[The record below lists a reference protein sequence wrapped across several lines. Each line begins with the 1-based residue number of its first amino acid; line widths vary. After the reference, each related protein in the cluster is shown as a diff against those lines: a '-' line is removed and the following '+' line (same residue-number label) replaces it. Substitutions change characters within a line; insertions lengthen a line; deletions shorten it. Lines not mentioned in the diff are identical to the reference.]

1 MSCTLSVAARDD
13 VVILP
18 DLKAL
23 DKSQHGQLEA
33 LWNRLRI
40 TSVDAAQYS
49 AGTVW
54 DFASSNNC
62 LYFACLVKC
71 GDNEP
76 LVTTSRSPFSPVD
89 SSWAAPTSL
98 GIDPSYSGK
107 SSVAGVRG
115 TCAAALDELRRR
127 TFSFRLPSET
137 KGEPGNVLVDL
148 GLLGDLVKA
157 GTATVFS
164 DGRDSLCGI
173 YLFQNA
179 LLFVFQDTA
188 GALFVHRIALS
199 RVVASSQQSQGS
211 RAVDV
216 VVGDE
221 RNARQVVYSFVVDS
235 DDQVKAWGDAID
247 ITIAA
252 VHKRDV
258 ALDATLQALA
268 DASDDSVTRA
278 EPASTS
284 ALQAIVFLAPS
295 ASGEQEVNIGVCVA
309 RESEGHGLGTY
320 LISHAL
326 SLAFDTLAIHR
337 VQARVM
343 HPIRLSDASL
353 GIRAKDAFIRWGFTD
368 ECRRRRGLMHPLE
381 KVWTDETIL
390 GVLDSDWVVRD
401 SIRPAPQTLW
411 DEMFTRHQRE
421 RESLLQWEGG
431 TATLKRTKSMET
443 VRDFKA
449 VDDSNTAL
457 PSTSAVEAAPFPK
470 EEPMLDDDDGANSL
484 PPSSVVDSASSW
496 DAVSQTSI
504 DSVTKRVEKW
514 SALQEVAAADDAAD
528 EDASWDD
535 FQGDDDD
542 DAMEEDDAEK

>member
-13 VVILP
+13 VAILP

-23 DKSQHGQLEA
+23 DTSQHGQLEA
-33 LWNRLRI
+33 LWNRVRI

-62 LYFACLVKC
+62 LYFACLANC

-76 LVTTSRSPFSPVD
+76 LVATPRSPFSPID

-107 SSVAGVRG
+107 SSVAGMRG

-127 TFSFRLPSET
+127 TLSFRLPTET
-137 KGEPGNVLVDL
+137 KGKPGNVLVDL

-164 DGRDSLCGI
+164 DGRDSLCGV

-188 GALFVHRIALS
+188 GALFVHRCIALS

-211 RAVDV
+211 RTVDV

-235 DDQVKAWGDAID
+235 DDQVKDWSTAID
-247 ITIAA
+247 IATAA
-252 VHKRDV
+252 VHKRDA
-258 ALDATLQALA
+258 ALNAMLQALA
-268 DASDDSVTRA
+268 DASDDSVTHA
-278 EPASTS
+278 QPASPS

-295 ASGEQEVNIGVCVA
+295 SSGEQEVNIGVCVA
-309 RESEGHGLGTY
+309 RECEGHGLGTY

-343 HPIRLSDASL
+343 HPIRPSDAPL
-353 GIRAKDAFIRWGFTD
+353 AIRAKDAFIRWGFTD

-390 GVLDSDWVVRD
+390 GVLDSDWV
-401 SIRPAPQTLW
+401 
-411 DEMFTRHQRE
+411 
-421 RESLLQWEGG
+421 
-431 TATLKRTKSMET
+431 
-443 VRDFKA
+443 
-449 VDDSNTAL
+449 
-457 PSTSAVEAAPFPK
+457 
-470 EEPMLDDDDGANSL
+470 
-484 PPSSVVDSASSW
+484 
-496 DAVSQTSI
+496 
-504 DSVTKRVEKW
+504 
-514 SALQEVAAADDAAD
+514 
-528 EDASWDD
+528 
-535 FQGDDDD
+535 
-542 DAMEEDDAEK
+542 